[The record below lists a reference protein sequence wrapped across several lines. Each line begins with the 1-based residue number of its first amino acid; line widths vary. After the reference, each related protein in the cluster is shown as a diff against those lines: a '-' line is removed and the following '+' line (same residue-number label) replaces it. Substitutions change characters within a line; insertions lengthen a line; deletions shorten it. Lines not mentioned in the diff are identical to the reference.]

1 MSNKEQNQ
9 NNNSSNNNSNS
20 SESSST
26 QNQQNTND
34 TVRVA
39 PRMVKE
45 NFSRQTPDDKKDKK
59 D

>member
-1 MSNKEQNQ
+1 MSNKEENQ
-9 NNNSSNNNSNS
+9 NNNSSSNNSNS
-20 SESSST
+20 SDSSSN
-26 QNQQNTND
+26 QSQQNTND

-45 NFSRQTPDDKKDKK
+45 NFSRQTPNDKKDKK

>member
-9 NNNSSNNNSNS
+9 NNNTNNSNS
-20 SESSST
+20 SSRDSSSN
-26 QNQQNTND
+26 QGQQNTND

-45 NFSRQTPDDKKDKK
+45 NFSRQSPNDKKDKK